1 MSEDERGLDGWHVC
15 GLNGLPLNREQLFY
29 SKDPV
34 VKLSDTEYINI
45 QNASRLGWT
54 PDMWSA
60 HKELL
65 KFGCAEYAYM
75 LAQALHVLV
84 AHTGGAGSHM
94 TNFKAKVPE
103 TIEQFSL
110 KQVFPATLQWYKLSA
125 TQRN

>member
-60 HKELL
+60 HKEVGFRATSTSAPR
-65 KFGCAEYAYM
+65 K
-75 LAQALHVLV
+75 
-84 AHTGGAGSHM
+84 
-94 TNFKAKVPE
+94 KAADS
-103 TIEQFSL
+103 I
-110 KQVFPATLQWYKLSA
+110 
-125 TQRN
+125 